1 MLAAL
6 ADNVK
11 LILDLTANQRAL
23 GDLAVCVEMGF
34 IFSVAFNAAFAPRTA
49 AAARRLPMGRRSIVL
64 FPSSDV
70 TVASID
76 TVLLAYRYS
85 YNYSSASETSAPYV
99 IGHHPRAYSRSY
111 HASDRVKG

>member
-49 AAARRLPMGRRSIVL
+49 AATLKQQSTTGKKKP
-64 FPSSDV
+64 
-70 TVASID
+70 
-76 TVLLAYRYS
+76 
-85 YNYSSASETSAPYV
+85 E
-99 IGHHPRAYSRSY
+99 
-111 HASDRVKG
+111 